1 MKSQVRAVVIGGGVV
16 GASVLYHLA
25 KIGWTEGMLV
35 EKSELTSGSTWN
47 AAGGIHTFNGEANIS
62 RLQKYTIDLYRE
74 IEALS
79 GQSCGLH
86 PNGGLM
92 LAATQGELDS
102 LRLICSRARYLGMET
117 EMISLE
123 QARQLNP
130 LIDTSHFIGALWRA
144 DGGHCDPSGTTHAY
158 VKAARQLGASVERFT
173 RVLSLSQRADGS
185 WDVVT
190 DKGTL
195 HAEHVVNCAGLWA
208 REVGHLVGI
217 ELPVLAMEHHYL
229 ITEDLPELAGRAQ
242 EIVNTTDYSGELY
255 MRQERGG
262 ALLGTYEPHGVVW
275 SPLKT
280 PDDFAMQLLPEDFER
295 LAPYFEVGFRH
306 FPALGRVGIR
316 KAVNGP
322 FPFPP
327 DGNPLVGPVRGVRN
341 YWVACAVMAGFSQGG
356 GIGLVL
362 SRWMAHNDPGQDI
375 ISMDVARFG
384 AFATPKY
391 TSLKVPENYSRRFRL
406 AFPNEELPAA
416 RPLRRSPIYQQ
427 LLAAG
432 AVMGATFG
440 LEHALW
446 FAPPGVAPTETPSYR
461 RSEAFPMVREEC
473 HAVRGA
479 VGLYETTNYGKYE
492 VTGRGARAWLDRVF
506 ASRIPRPGRIGLAP
520 MLSAAGRIVGDLSIA
535 CLAEDRFLIVGS
547 GFAEEFHMRWFWA
560 SEPPADV
567 FVRSA
572 ASTLTGVS
580 IAGPQSR
587 ALLQRLVRDDMS
599 AAAFKLFQVGQ
610 TAVGF
615 APAILTRAGFTGEL
629 GYEIWTTP
637 DYFDSLYEELW
648 QAGSELGLKHFGGR
662 ALSSLRLEKGYGSF
676 NKDFRPDYSAAETGL
691 DRFIDFAKSDFSG
704 RSAALAER
712 AAGPQRRFVV
722 MQVADADA
730 EVVGYESILQQGEPV
745 GYVTS
750 GAYGHC
756 IGKSLAAGY
765 VPAALARDG
774 ERFEIDILG
783 EMCVAQVRGAPLYDP
798 EGLRLRA

>member
-1 MKSQVRAVVIGGGVV
+1 MKASTRAVVIGGGVV

-25 KIGWTEGMLV
+25 KIGWTDVLLL
-35 EKSELTSGSTWN
+35 EKSELTSGSTWH
-47 AAGGIHTFNGEANIS
+47 AAGGMHTFNGEANIS

-79 GQSCGLH
+79 GQSCSLH

-92 LAATQGELDS
+92 LAATAGELDS

-123 QARQLNP
+123 EALDLNP
-130 LIDTSHFIGALWRA
+130 LIDTRHFIGALWRA
-144 DGGHCDPSGTTHAY
+144 DGGHCDPSGTTNAY
-158 VKAARQLGASVERFT
+158 VKAARKLGASVERFT
-173 RVLSLSQRADGS
+173 RVQSLAPRRDGS

-190 DKGTL
+190 DKGTV

-208 REVGHLVGI
+208 REVGHMVGI

-229 ITEDLPELAGRAQ
+229 LTEDLPELEGRAK
-242 EIVNTTDYSGELY
+242 EIVNTTDYAGEIY
-255 MRQERGG
+255 MRQERRG
-262 ALLGTYEPHGVVW
+262 ALIGTYEPHGVVW
-275 SPLKT
+275 SPLQT
-280 PDDFAMQLLPEDFER
+280 PDDFSMELLPEDFER

-322 FPFPP
+322 FTFAP

-362 SRWMAHNDPGQDI
+362 SRWMAENDPGQDI

-406 AFPNEELPAA
+406 AYPNEELPAA
-416 RPLRRSPIYQQ
+416 RPVRRSPIYEK
-427 LLAAG
+427 LRAAG
-432 AVMGATFG
+432 AVMGANFG
-440 LEHALW
+440 LENALW
-446 FAPPGVAPTETPSYR
+446 FAPPGVPPTETPTYR
-461 RSEAFPMVREEC
+461 RSEAFPVVREEC
-473 HAVRGA
+473 QAVRRA
-479 VGLYETTNYGKYE
+479 VGIYETTNYGKYE

-506 ASRIPRPGRIGLAP
+506 ACRIPRPGRLALAP
-520 MLSAAGRIVGDLSIA
+520 MLNAAGRIVGDLSMA
-535 CLAEDRFLIVGS
+535 CLAEDRFMIVGS
-547 GFAEEFHMRWFWA
+547 GFAEEFHLRWFWLA
-560 SEPPADV
+560 APPADV
-567 FVRSA
+567 FVRST
-572 ASTLTGVS
+572 ASALAGFS
-580 IAGPQSR
+580 IAGPR
-587 ALLQRLVRDDMS
+587 ARELLQRLVRDDLS
-599 AAAFKLFQVGQ
+599 PQALRLFQVRE

-629 GYEIWTTP
+629 GYEVWTTP
-637 DYFDSLYEELW
+637 DYFASLYDDLLE
-648 QAGSELGLKHFGGR
+648 AGRPLGLVHFGGR

-676 NKDFRPDYSAAETGL
+676 NKDFRPDYTPGETGL
-691 DRFIDFAKSDFSG
+691 DRFVDFAKPDFTG
-704 RSAALAER
+704 RAAALAER
-712 AAGPQRRFVV
+712 TAGPRRRFVV
-722 MQVADADA
+722 MEVADADA
-730 EVVGYESILQQGEPV
+730 EVVGYESIMKDGAAV

-756 IGKSLAAGY
+756 VGRSLAAGY
-765 VPAALARDG
+765 VPSVLAREG
-774 ERFEIDILG
+774 ARFEIDILG
-783 EMCVAQVRGAPLYDP
+783 EMRPTTVRLEPLYDP
-798 EGLRLRA
+798 QGLRLRS

>member
-1 MKSQVRAVVIGGGVV
+1 MKASARAVVIGGGVV
-16 GASVLYHLA
+16 GASTLYHLA
-25 KIGWTEGMLV
+25 RIGWTDVLLL
-35 EKSELTSGSTWN
+35 EKSELTSGSTWH
-47 AAGGIHTFNGEANIS
+47 AAGGMHTFNGEANIS

-92 LAATQGELDS
+92 LAATPGELDS

-123 QARQLNP
+123 EARNFNP
-130 LIDTSHFIGALWRA
+130 LIDASHFIGALWRA

-173 RVLSLSQRADGS
+173 RVLSLGQRRDGT

-190 DKGTL
+190 DKGTV

-208 REVGHLVGI
+208 REIGHMVGI

-229 ITEDLPELAGRAQ
+229 LTEDLPELEGREK
-242 EIVNTTDYSGELY
+242 EIVNTTDYAGEIYL
-255 MRQERGG
+255 RQERGG
-262 ALLGTYEPHGVVW
+262 VLIGTYEPHGVVW

-280 PDDFAMQLLPEDFER
+280 PEDFSMQLLPEDFER

-322 FPFPP
+322 FTFAP

-341 YWVACAVMAGFSQGG
+341 FWVACAVMAGFSQGG

-362 SRWMAHNDPGQDI
+362 SRWMAENDPGQDI

-406 AFPNEELPAA
+406 AYPNEELPAA
-416 RPLRRSPIYQQ
+416 RPVRRSPIYDRLQ
-427 LLAAG
+427 AAG
-432 AVMGATFG
+432 AVMGANFG
-440 LEHALW
+440 LENALW
-446 FAPPGVAPTETPSYR
+446 FAPAGVAPTETPTYR
-461 RSEAFPMVREEC
+461 RSEAFPVVRAEC
-473 HAVRGA
+473 QAVRKT

-492 VTGRGARAWLDRVF
+492 VAGRGARAWLDRVF
-506 ASRIPRPGRIGLAP
+506 ASRIPKPGRFALAP
-520 MLSAAGRIVGDLSIA
+520 MLNPAGRIMGDLSIA
-535 CLAEDRFLIVGS
+535 CLADDRFLIVGS
-547 GFAEEFHMRWFWA
+547 GFAEEFHLRWFWA
-560 SEPPADV
+560 SEPAANV
-567 FVRSA
+567 WVRSA
-572 ASTLTGVS
+572 ASSLNGVS
-580 IAGPQSR
+580 IAGPKSR
-587 ALLQRLVRDDMS
+587 QLVQRLVRDDLS
-599 AAAFKLFQVGQ
+599 PSAFKLFQVRE

-637 DYFDSLYEELW
+637 DYFASLYDDLW
-648 QAGSELGLKHFGGR
+648 DAGRELGLVHFGGR
-662 ALSSLRLEKGYGSF
+662 ALSSLRLEKAYGSF
-676 NKDFRPDYSAAETGL
+676 NKDFRPDYTPGETGL
-691 DRFIDFAKSDFSG
+691 DRFVDFTKPDFTG
-704 RSAALAER
+704 RAAALAER
-712 AAGPQRRFVV
+712 AAGAQRRFVV
-722 MQVADADA
+722 MEVADADA
-730 EVVGYESILQQGEPV
+730 EVVGYESIMKDGAAV

-756 IGKSLAAGY
+756 VGKSLAAGY
-765 VPAALARDG
+765 VPSALAREG
-774 ERFEIDILG
+774 ARFEIDILG
-783 EMCVAQVRGAPLYDP
+783 EMRAATVHLEPLYDP
-798 EGLRLRA
+798 QGLRLRG